1 MEKSDSITVKQMLDK
16 IEKCSQIRGYVTKDR
31 FTSFAQAKHGIDNR
45 SASSLF
51 KVWNRI
57 ADLKWFELTNVSEDC
72 IQYAEQIATEVYDNI
87 CNGSNVCYIDYQPST
102 PKWKVYYKQE
112 GSNEVC
118 QMCVDFRDKFSV
130 INYAMLLKREVEILA
145 RIDYYETIEICYKH
159 EKVDLFCGDII
170 FCADNDNYFVDKSG
184 AYVCVGEGYKKLMY
198 TPGRGYMRNGELDYE
213 QNKDGIECLYSNHV
227 FNSYGKDFQVVG
239 NIYVNRSVLNDG
251 EKNNG

>member
-102 PKWKVYYKQE
+102 PK
-112 GSNEVC
+112 
-118 QMCVDFRDKFSV
+118 
-130 INYAMLLKREVEILA
+130 
-145 RIDYYETIEICYKH
+145 
-159 EKVDLFCGDII
+159 
-170 FCADNDNYFVDKSG
+170 
-184 AYVCVGEGYKKLMY
+184 
-198 TPGRGYMRNGELDYE
+198 
-213 QNKDGIECLYSNHV
+213 
-227 FNSYGKDFQVVG
+227 
-239 NIYVNRSVLNDG
+239 
-251 EKNNG
+251 